1 MVHLLAS
8 EVRQLLHN
16 KFVVILADLVQ
27 RAMHKDLVLLLQKD
41 CLLTLSQLKA
51 KVEYGFEQDE
61 LVQGGK
67 QGRMHNGTH
76 YREVRHFGSI
86 QHLVRFYFLTRA
98 YS

>member
-16 KFVVILADLVQ
+16 KFVVILGDSVQ
-27 RAMHKDLVLLLQKD
+27 RAVYKDLVLLLQKD
-41 CLLTLSQLKA
+41 SLLTLSQLKA
-51 KVEYGFEQDE
+51 KGEYSFEQDE

-76 YREVRHFGSI
+76 TARCASSAPVS
-86 QHLVRFYFLTRA
+86 TWCA
-98 YS
+98 STS